1 MSNARALR
9 QNINFINV
17 SMPCSL
23 GKSHTDLGTQINRGQ
38 KKPFEKVFLVKLYEM
53 SQNNII
59 MRVLKT
65 LADIFMMSALK
76 L

>member
-9 QNINFINV
+9 QNINFIDV

-23 GKSHTDLGTQINRGQ
+23 GKFHTDLGTQINRGQ
-38 KKPFEKVFLVKLYEM
+38 KKPFEKVFPVKLYEM

-65 LADIFMMSALK
+65 LAHIFMMSALK

>member
-1 MSNARALR
+1 MSNPRALR
-9 QNINFINV
+9 QNINFINL

-38 KKPFEKVFLVKLYEM
+38 KKPFEKVFPVKVYEM
-53 SQNNII
+53 SKNNIF
-59 MRVLKT
+59 MQVLKM
-65 LADIFMMSALK
+65 LAHIFMMSALK